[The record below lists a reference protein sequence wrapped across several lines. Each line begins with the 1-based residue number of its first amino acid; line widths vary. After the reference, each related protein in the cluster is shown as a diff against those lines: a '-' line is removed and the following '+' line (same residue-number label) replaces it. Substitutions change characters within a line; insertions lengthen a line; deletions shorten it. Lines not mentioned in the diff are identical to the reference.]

1 MKIFFIIVMISALL
15 CSIYFPII
23 LAKRCD
29 EESENKNER

>member
-1 MKIFFIIVMISALL
+1 MKIFFIIVMGLALI

-29 EESENKNER
+29 EERDDENK

>member
-29 EESENKNER
+29 EEHDDENK